1 MAIEI
6 KILIE
11 FSMLLKVDQAG
22 DDDTETCQ

>member
-11 FSMLLKVDQAG
+11 FSMLLKVNQAG
-22 DDDTETCQ
+22 DVDAETCQ